1 MRAMSREYLM
11 TSLSIVGV
19 AGNITRPSRTSTL
32 MSAVLAEI
40 ASLSDATTRLIE
52 LVDIGAEL
60 FHSIVPERFESFDSH
75 RLSPTVR
82 SVIQAIVSADAL
94 VVGTPVYKGSYSGA
108 LKHLLDLIPPN
119 ALAGKPVVLA
129 ATAGSPLHGLVTE
142 HQLRPLFGFFGTM
155 TMPTTIFALEGDF
168 QNYRIE
174 KPELAARVR
183 RAAGELTELLATPS
197 SQRLAQTSFATA

>member
-1 MRAMSREYLM
+1 MRAMSQEYLM

-40 ASLSDATTRLIE
+40 ASSSDATTRLIE

-108 LKHLLDLIPPN
+108 LKHLFDLIPPN

-174 KPELAARVR
+174 KPELVARVR
-183 RAAGELTELLATPS
+183 RAAGELTELLAAPS
-197 SQRLAQTSFATA
+197 SRRLAQTSFATA